1 VNYECSFGLQSYVE
15 SGSESDNDDPDF
27 KNWSFNGAD
36 YHPGARVPTKSRRGR
51 SQLENQGTKTLL
63 TKAKNLSKDDEVLVE
78 AVEKLKCTE
87 DDTKQIFESL
97 RIPYCPDRKSKPNG
111 DGYYTAS

>member
-1 VNYECSFGLQSYVE
+1 VLISFGLQSYVE
-15 SGSESDNDDPDF
+15 LGSGSDNDDPDF
-27 KNWSFNGAD
+27 KNWSLDDAD
-36 YHPGARVPTKSRRGR
+36 YHPGDRVPTKSRQSR
-51 SQLENQGTKTLL
+51 SQLENQGTKSLL
-63 TKAKNLSKDDEVLVE
+63 TKSKNPSKDDEALVE
-78 AVEKLKCTE
+78 ALEKLKCTE